1 MPNNPRPRR
10 RSLRLPG
17 YDYSQA
23 GAYFVTACTQN
34 RVVLFGEVIDGDVRL
49 NEMGTI
55 VQQIWDDLPTHY
67 HGIDLDAFIVMPNH
81 VHGIIILADESARRH
96 AIPEIVRGFKT
107 FSARRVNERAGKS
120 GVLWQRGYY
129 EHVIRNEKALDRIR
143 AYIANNPARWAD
155 DPENI
160 SREGRFSNPPLQA
173 TRPYK
178 PTRFLRCRPKGCA
191 GFMRDRPRCI

>member
-1 MPNNPRPRR
+1 MPNDLRPRR

-23 GAYFVTACTQN
+23 GAYFITACTQN
-34 RVVLFGEVIDGDVRL
+34 RVMLFGEVIDCDVRL
-49 NEMGTI
+49 NEMGAI
-55 VQQIWDDLPTHY
+55 VQQSWDDLPTHY
-67 HGIDLDAFIVMPNH
+67 RGIDLDAFIVMPNH
-81 VHGIIILADESARRH
+81 VHGIIIVADQCERHH
-96 AIPEIVRGFKT
+96 AIPEVVRGFKT

-160 SREGRFSNPPLQA
+160 SRPVSTESGRV
-173 TRPYK
+173 
-178 PTRFLRCRPKGCA
+178 
-191 GFMRDRPRCI
+191 

>member
-1 MPNNPRPRR
+1 MPNDPRPRR

-23 GAYFVTACTQN
+23 GAYFITACTQN
-34 RVVLFGEVIDGDVRL
+34 RVMLFGEVIDEQVRL
-49 NEMGTI
+49 NEMGAI
-55 VQQIWDDLPTHY
+55 VQQTWDDLPTHY

-160 SREGRFSNPPLQA
+160 SR
-173 TRPYK
+173 
-178 PTRFLRCRPKGCA
+178 
-191 GFMRDRPRCI
+191 

>member
-1 MPNNPRPRR
+1 MPNDPPPRR

-34 RVVLFGEVIDGDVRL
+34 RLMLFGEVIDCDVRL

-55 VQQIWDDLPTHY
+55 VQQTWDDLPRHY

-81 VHGIIILADESARRH
+81 VHGIIILADQSERRH

-107 FSARRVNERAGKS
+107 FSARRVNERVGKR

-160 SREGRFSNPPLQA
+160 SRAVCADEGRV
-173 TRPYK
+173 
-178 PTRFLRCRPKGCA
+178 
-191 GFMRDRPRCI
+191 

>member
-1 MPNNPRPRR
+1 MPNDPRPHR

-17 YDYSQA
+17 YDYSRA
-23 GAYFVTACTQN
+23 GAYFITACTQN
-34 RVVLFGEVIDGDVRL
+34 RVMLFGGVIDGDVRL

-55 VQQIWDDLPTHY
+55 VQQTWEDLPRHY
-67 HGIDLDAFIVMPNH
+67 LGIALDAFIVMPNH
-81 VHGIIILADESARRH
+81 VHGIIILAHESERRH

-160 SREGRFSNPPLQA
+160 SR
-173 TRPYK
+173 
-178 PTRFLRCRPKGCA
+178 
-191 GFMRDRPRCI
+191 